1 VSLDSDE
8 EEGGHGIGTGN
19 DDEMF
24 EAIVASLI
32 DYTKDNKNQ
41 AQDKEER

>member
-1 VSLDSDE
+1 MSLDSAE
-8 EEGGHGIGTGN
+8 RNGGASEGAGN

-32 DYTKDNKNQ
+32 DYTKANKNGEQ
-41 AQDKEER
+41 EKEAR